1 MTFYIKDV
9 VKRIKNRRL
18 ELNYSYQDLA
28 EKSGIS
34 KSTLQRYETGTIE
47 DIPLDKFN
55 KIAEALDT
63 TPEFLM
69 GWIEK
74 KEKTIIVH
82 EFTNAT
88 EALKFI
94 LEQPVLMAYG
104 GYDLEKMTNEELI
117 DLANDILLTIKI
129 STERRKNK

>member
-1 MTFYIKDV
+1 MNILTFYIKDV

-34 KSTLQRYETGTIE
+34 KSTLQRYETGTID

-94 LEQPVLMAYG
+94 LEQPVLMA
-104 GYDLEKMTNEELI
+104 
-117 DLANDILLTIKI
+117 
-129 STERRKNK
+129 